1 MGAAWAIWGGI
12 GLLDPRILTVTIL
25 LTGSLLLGALVLAL
39 VDRWRKR
46 QDEAVQPHEQL
57 TSFRVL
63 YERGEL
69 SEQEYQRVKAKL
81 TPKLKPAP
89 VAPTMASSPTS
100 PAVPEAKP
108 ENLPETPPMSPDTRI
123 KPAE

>member
-1 MGAAWAIWGGI
+1 MSAPWAAI
-12 GLLDPRILTVTIL
+12 GFLDPRVLTVTIM

-46 QDEAVQPHEQL
+46 QNDAVTPHEQL

-81 TPKLKPAP
+81 APKLKPAVVTP
-89 VAPTMASSPTS
+89 PPAVTAREVKPEHSPEVAPT
-100 PAVPEAKP
+100 
-108 ENLPETPPMSPDTRI
+108 PMSPDTRI
-123 KPAE
+123 KPSE